1 MCLKNLTLTMLI
13 KLKIGSAMASGL
25 HSDPGLNS
33 IHATGLFLYTLKLTE
48 TGGIKRNEYHQIV
61 NKQKVDDLFM

>member
-13 KLKIGSAMASGL
+13 KLKIGSAMV
-25 HSDPGLNS
+25 LNS